1 MSPWLRVCA
10 WRTRRVM
17 FLDRL
22 LHMPRKTPADESRC
36 GVKLSLIG
44 GGGGGGVKMGV
55 GGSNKKYAISTT
67 AADFE

>member
-1 MSPWLRVCA
+1 MSLWLCVCA

-17 FLDRL
+17 FPDRL

-44 GGGGGGVKMGV
+44 GGGGGVKMGV
-55 GGSNKKYAISTT
+55 GGLNKKYAISTT